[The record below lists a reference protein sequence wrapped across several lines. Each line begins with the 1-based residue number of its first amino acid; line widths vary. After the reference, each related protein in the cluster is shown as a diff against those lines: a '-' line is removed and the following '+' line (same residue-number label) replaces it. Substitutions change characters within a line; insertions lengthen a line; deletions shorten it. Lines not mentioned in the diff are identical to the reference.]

1 MVNFGAVREITG
13 SQLTPIFM
21 KDREVIVPVTMSVE
35 MHAQISQ
42 FAEQFDVPLESF
54 LVMSALESG
63 KMRAAIDKG
72 YEIIGRNQN
81 KDEIDYTEILY
92 GDGEQFTYVESTRP
106 ELKVVKPEDG
116 VTSHESPN
124 IFDEIGAVQVTP
136 KTPTSLSEY
145 RSRK

>member
-35 MHAQISQ
+35 MHAQILE

-54 LVMSALESG
+54 LVMSAFESG

-106 ELKVVKPEDG
+106 ELKLVKPEDG
-116 VTSHESPN
+116 VTLHESPN

>member
-35 MHAQISQ
+35 MHAQILE

-92 GDGEQFTYVESTRP
+92 GDGEQFMYVESTRP

-116 VTSHESPN
+116 VISHEGSN